1 MMLCEKGRKAVLSQ
15 ETYTPYQQPAGICGD
30 SVGTWI
36 KTMWA
41 FKGIENFM
49 LVHFKTLNNSLDKN
63 I

>member
-1 MMLCEKGRKAVLSQ
+1 MMLWEKGRKAVLSQ
-15 ETYTPYQQPAGICGD
+15 ETYQQPTGICGD
-30 SVGTWI
+30 SVGTWM

-49 LVHFKTLNNSLDKN
+49 LVHFKTVSNSLDKN